1 MENSRLFAPVL
12 GPHSAGD
19 FYALVSGESLE
30 KHGAPARAAWE
41 IERLA
46 AARGWPAG
54 KSLGSEASLRE
65 QLRVSRET
73 MREAIR
79 IVEGR
84 GAMRMR
90 RGRSGGLVLSRPT
103 VERTAASFAAYMRAT
118 GITRLEFEQ
127 SVRGLDQLL
136 AWELADR
143 ERALATR
150 RPGESIRHWLAR
162 ASGRQTYLIYIN
174 TLDELAPR
182 SEAAGIISIVPDAL
196 GAALARRDAAE
207 IFDALSELPFVSS
220 LEQANSAQTGVPARA
235 TAIAVALIARAEA
248 AGTPHLGNEAGLC
261 EELEI
266 SRSVLRQAL
275 RILQDL
281 DLVMVRLGRGGGYVL
296 KQPAPIGIIRQMFV
310 WLAARNCDPFAL
322 DELRCDLHAANFRL
336 AGELLGKMPAA
347 QRNGHCD
354 RLESIIDEHV
364 GPQRFVHLRQA
375 VAAIA
380 QSPIIDT
387 LGRSIV
393 SYQARSYGA
402 LPDLGPSRIFEAMER
417 KIVANLRGGDL
428 DGAERSLRQLLAR
441 AEELT
446 LEGFG
451 LRTAAE

>member
-12 GPHSAGD
+12 EPHSAGD
-19 FYALVSGESLE
+19 FYSLVSGESLE

-54 KSLGSEASLRE
+54 ESLGSEASLRE

-84 GAMRMR
+84 GAMKMR
-90 RGRSGGLVLSRPT
+90 RGRAGGLVLSRPT
-103 VERTAASFAAYMRAT
+103 VERTAASFAAYMRAAS
-118 GITRLEFEQ
+118 ITRVEFEQ
-127 SVRGLDQLL
+127 SVRGFDQLL
-136 AWELADR
+136 AWELAGKQG
-143 ERALATR
+143 ALAAR

-174 TLDELAPR
+174 TLDELGPR
-182 SEAAGIISIVPDAL
+182 GGTAEIVPAALEAALV
-196 GAALARRDAAE
+196 RRDASD
-207 IFDALSELPFVSS
+207 IFGTLSELPFVSS
-220 LEQANSAQTGVPARA
+220 LDQANSAQTGAPARA
-235 TAIAVALIARAEA
+235 TAIAVALIERAEA
-248 AGTPHLGNEAGLC
+248 AGTANLGNEAGLC
-261 EELEI
+261 EELET

-281 DLVMVRLGRGGGYVL
+281 DLVKVRLGRGGGYVL

-322 DELRCDLHAANFRL
+322 DELKCDLHAANFRL
-336 AGELLGKMPAA
+336 AGEMLARMPAA
-347 QRNGHCD
+347 QRDGHCD
-354 RLESIIDEHV
+354 RLDAIIGEHV
-364 GPQRFVHLRQA
+364 GPQRFVCFRQA

-380 QSPIIDT
+380 QSPMIDT

-393 SYQARSYGA
+393 SYQARSYGD
-402 LPDLGPSRIFEAMER
+402 LPDIGPSRVFETMER
-417 KIVANLRGGDL
+417 KIVANLRSGDL
-428 DGAERSLRQLLAR
+428 DGAERILRQLLSH

-451 LRTAAE
+451 LRAAAE

>member
-12 GPHSAGD
+12 EPRSAGD
-19 FYALVSGESLE
+19 FYSLVSGENLE

-54 KSLGSEASLRE
+54 ESLGSEASLRE
-65 QLRVSRET
+65 QLQVSRET

-103 VERTAASFAAYMRAT
+103 VERTASSFAAYMRAVS
-118 GITRLEFEQ
+118 ITRVEFEQ

-136 AWELADR
+136 AWELADKSGP
-143 ERALATR
+143 LAAR

-162 ASGRQTYLIYIN
+162 ASGRQTYLIYIT
-174 TLDELAPR
+174 TLDELAPYGG
-182 SEAAGIISIVPDAL
+182 AAEIIPPSL
-196 GAALARRDAAE
+196 EAALARRDAKE
-207 IFDALSELPFVSS
+207 IFSTLGTMRFVSS
-220 LEQANSAQTGVPARA
+220 LDQASSPQAGVSARA
-235 TAIAVALIARAEA
+235 SAVAVALIERARA
-248 AGTPHLGNEAGLC
+248 AGTPNLGNEAGLC
-261 EELEI
+261 EELDI

-281 DLVMVRLGRGGGYVL
+281 DLVKVRLGRGGGYIL
-296 KQPAPIGIIRQMFV
+296 QQPAPIGIIRQMFA

-336 AGELLGKMPAA
+336 AGEMLRRMPTT
-347 QRNGHCD
+347 QRDGHCD
-354 RLESIIDEHV
+354 RLDAIIGSHV
-364 GPQRFVHLRQA
+364 GPQRFVRLRHA
-375 VAAIA
+375 IAAIA

-393 SYQARSYGA
+393 SYQARSYGD
-402 LPDLGPSRIFEAMER
+402 LPNLGPSRVFEAMER
-417 KIVANLRGGDL
+417 KIVVKLRAGDL
-428 DGAERSLRQLLAR
+428 DGAERILRQLLSH

-451 LRTAAE
+451 LRAAAE